1 VTADR
6 AEREGAQM
14 ETPTTAIWERSGSSR
29 IPARVYTDP
38 DIYRRELERI
48 FYGRHWSYVG
58 LEVEVPTA
66 GDFKRTAIGERSVV
80 LIRNREGRLNVLEN
94 RCAHRGMQFCQER
107 SGQLKTLVCPYHQW
121 SYDHDGNLI
130 GVPFQ
135 KGVRGQGGMPV
146 DFSRDE
152 HGLRKL
158 QVATR
163 HGVVFASFDP
173 DVEPL
178 ESYVGPKI
186 LRYFD
191 RTFDGRKLVLHGY
204 SRQRIPGNWKL
215 MMENIKDPY
224 HPGLL
229 HTWFVNF
236 GLWRADNQSELVMD
250 ARGRHACMISRRSET
265 IDPEV
270 TKGVSSFRA
279 NMKLNDAS
287 LLDIVHEPWW
297 GSPTVCM
304 TTIFPS
310 IIFQQQVNSLSTRQI
325 LPLGPSQFDFV
336 WTHFGFEDD
345 SPEMQARRLRQ
356 ANLFGPAGYVSA
368 DDGEVIELSQHGFTQ
383 DHEFASLCELGGVA
397 VADTDHMV
405 TETLIRGMYHYW
417 REVMGL

>member
-1 VTADR
+1 
-6 AEREGAQM
+6 M
-14 ETPTTAIWERSGSSR
+14 ETPTPAIWERAGSSR

-38 DIYRRELERI
+38 DIYQRELERI

-58 LEVEVPTA
+58 LEAELPAA
-66 GDFKRTAIGERSVV
+66 GDFKRTAIGERSVI
-80 LIRNREGRLNVLEN
+80 LIRNREGQLNVLEN

-107 SGQLKTLVCPYHQW
+107 SGRLRTLVCPYHQW

-146 DFSRDE
+146 EFSREE

-173 DVEPL
+173 DVEPF
-178 ESYVGPKI
+178 ESYVGPKV

-236 GLWRADNQSELVMD
+236 GLWRADNKSELVMD

-270 TKGVSSFRA
+270 TQGVSSFRA
-279 NMKLNDAS
+279 SMKLNDAS

-297 GSPTVCM
+297 GAPTVCM

-310 IIFQQQVNSLSTRQI
+310 VIFQQQVNSLSTRQI
-325 LPLGPSQFDFV
+325 MPLGPGQFDFV

-345 SPEMQARRLRQ
+345 SPEMQARRMRQ

-368 DDGEVIELSQHGFTQ
+368 DDGEVIELSQHGVTQ
-383 DHEFASLCELGGVA
+383 DREFASLCELGGTA

>member
-1 VTADR
+1 MT
-6 AEREGAQM
+6 
-14 ETPTTAIWERSGSSR
+14 ETSNAAAWDQPGSSR

-38 DIYRRELERI
+38 DIYKRELERI

-58 LEVEVPTA
+58 LEVEVPVA
-66 GDFKRTAIGERSVV
+66 GSFKRTTIGERSVI
-80 LIRNREGRLNVLEN
+80 LIRNRDGQLNVLEN

-107 SGQLKTLVCPYHQW
+107 NGQAPTFVCPYHQW
-121 SYDHDGNLI
+121 SYNHEGDLI

-135 KGVRGQGGMPV
+135 KGVRGRGGMPA
-146 DFSRDE
+146 DFTRE
-152 HGLRKL
+152 ERGLRKL
-158 QVATR
+158 QVVAR

-173 DVEPL
+173 SVEPF
-178 ESYVGPKI
+178 ESYVGDAV

-191 RTFDGRKLVLHGY
+191 RTFDGRKLVLYGY

-236 GLWRADNQSELVMD
+236 GLWRADNKSELLMD
-250 ARGRHACMISRRSET
+250 ATGRHACMISCRSET

-270 TKGVSSFRA
+270 TRGVSSFRA
-279 NMKLNDAS
+279 KMRLSDTS

-310 IIFQQQVNSLSTRQI
+310 VILQQQVNSLSTRQI
-325 LPLGPSQFDFV
+325 IPLGPNRFDFV
-336 WTHFGFEDD
+336 WTHFGFAED

-368 DDGEVIELSQHGFTQ
+368 DDGEVVELVQRGLRQ
-383 DHEFASLCELGGVA
+383 DPAFVALCELGGTD
-397 VADTDHMV
+397 VADSDHMV
-405 TETLIRGMYHYW
+405 TETLIRGMYRYW
-417 REVMGL
+417 REVMEL